1 MGRKSWAWISHRK
14 PPVAAEPL
22 PEAGEAVMVGSVD
35 AARLAAM
42 KASLIVYEHDLAH
55 MGLSGLA
62 HSVRGVVDQLHR
74 IV

>member
-1 MGRKSWAWISHRK
+1 
-14 PPVAAEPL
+14 
-22 PEAGEAVMVGSVD
+22 MVGSVD